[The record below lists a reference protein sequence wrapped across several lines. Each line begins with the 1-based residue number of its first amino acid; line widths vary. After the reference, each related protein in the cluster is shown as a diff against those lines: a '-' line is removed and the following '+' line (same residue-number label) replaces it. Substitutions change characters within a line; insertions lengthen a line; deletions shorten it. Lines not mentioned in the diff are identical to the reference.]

1 LIARND
7 SPVAMK
13 NLDSIIPVSDEG
25 IYPIRTVSEVSG
37 VNSITLRAWERR
49 YGLFKPKRT
58 PKGHRLYSE
67 KDIQRIH
74 QVLELLAKGVSIG
87 RVAKALKEELT
98 ATNLLSTGSGSVNTK
113 GLTSKQWKNHQE
125 TLLNRI
131 NTYDIL
137 QLEIFHHELLSH
149 CAIESVTEN
158 LIRPVLETLN
168 NRARQLQSLSGDY
181 HFYRIFLLHR
191 IGGLFLKS
199 TIQNVGKKILLMPVD
214 DKQDDVE
221 LLLFSMPLLQHG
233 YQVVILGCGV
243 SFDAIPMALTA
254 SNAHGLMLYSEANAS
269 NQVTTNSFQTLVSSL
284 KIPVFITGQYSE
296 LQEKAL
302 LKSGLFILPTNC
314 KKQIAMI
321 DKNIDKVTK

>member
-1 LIARND
+1 
-7 SPVAMK
+7 MK
-13 NLDSIIPVSDEG
+13 NFDSIIPVSDEG
-25 IYPIRTVSEVSG
+25 LYPIRTVSEVSG

-67 KDIQRIH
+67 KDIKLIH

-87 RVAKALKEELT
+87 RVAKALKEEHT
-98 ATNLLSTGSGSVNTK
+98 VTNLLPTGSESVSSK
-113 GLTSKQWKNHQE
+113 ELTSNQWGEHQE

-149 CAIESVTEN
+149 YGTETISEN
-158 LIRPVLETLN
+158 LIRPTLETLS

-181 HFYRIFLLHR
+181 HFYRTFLLHR
-191 IGGLFLKS
+191 IGGLFLNL
-199 TIQNVGKKILLMPVD
+199 TIQNIGEKILLIPVD
-214 DKQDDVE
+214 SEQDDVE
-221 LLLFSMPLLQHG
+221 LLLYSMFLLKQG

-243 SFDAIPMALTA
+243 SFDAIPMALSA
-254 SNAHGLMLYSEANAS
+254 SSAEGLMLYSEANTS
-269 NQVTTNSFQTLVSSL
+269 NQVTTNSFHTLVSSL
-284 KIPVFITGQYSE
+284 KIPVFIKGQFSE
-296 LQEKAL
+296 HQEKGLQE
-302 LKSGLFILPTNC
+302 SGLLILPTAC

-321 DKNIDKVTK
+321 DKNLNKVTK

>member
-1 LIARND
+1 
-7 SPVAMK
+7 MK

-25 IYPIRTVSEVSG
+25 LYPIRTVSELSG

-87 RVAKALKEELT
+87 RVAKALT
-98 ATNLLSTGSGSVNTK
+98 AKQPVTNLLSTRSESTNTK
-113 GLTSKQWKNHQE
+113 KLTSKQWKNHQE

-149 CAIESVTEN
+149 YSIETVTEC

-181 HFYRIFLLHR
+181 HFYKIFLLHR
-191 IGGLFLKS
+191 IGGLFIKS
-199 TIQNVGKKILLMPVD
+199 SIQNIGKKILLMGIND
-214 DKQDDVE
+214 EQDDVE
-221 LLLFSMPLLQHG
+221 LLLFSMFLLKHG

-254 SNAHGLMLYSEANAS
+254 SNAEGLLLYSDANGS
-269 NQVTTNSFQTLVSSL
+269 NKVTTNSFQTLVSSL
-284 KIPVFITGQYSE
+284 NTSVFITGQYSE
-296 LQEKAL
+296 HQAKGLIE
-302 LKSGLFILPTNC
+302 SGLFILPTNC

-321 DKNIDKVTK
+321 DKNLNKVRK